1 MKPQV
6 TSGKSNTEDTPHQKP
21 APNTQQASIP
31 QKFDLNDLIG
41 DNLIDANGN
50 PIDSAT
56 LKNKFIGIYFSAHW
70 CGPCRQ
76 FTPKLVEFR
85 NQIADEFEVVFAS
98 ADQDAPAMLSYMKE
112 AAMPWPALPFASPK
126 ISSLNRTFQIRSIP
140 TFVVLDP
147 TGRLASPNARNDVT
161 TLSPKDALSKWKI
174 DAEKAAPP
182 KPALVPPPVLS
193 STSENPPKDTSIV
206 PGKSLL
212 GCPIGSTE
220 EEVVKKLGKPM
231 ANFRFGE
238 NATALLYYNGTALL
252 RFHNGKLLDGNFS
265 GSSQLRINHFHK
277 KEAPAYSLPNGIAI
291 GTDLQELKDVLGNK
305 VDIKNINE
313 SSDLS
318 YLDEGLMIKL
328 QYTKHT
334 IHVNG
339 NKTIQY
345 KIDSIQIENPNSPFG
360 FKSIDPGKSI
370 FGCPLGASEAEIIKI
385 LGEHQGKIDLGQNK
399 IGLLYDNFC
408 NLLILWDGVLGG
420 GVFKSRPIFGNDL
433 YRGNNMV
440 TFTNGIALG
449 ASLAK
454 AKEILGEKFD
464 ASQSLHNIT
473 FQEGDS
479 LVTIHSYRRI
489 PNGVS
494 HEEAAKDINNYTINS
509 IQIDPIS
516 KAQTASPSTGCAI
529 PKKTTF
535 PARQNPEAFN
545 PAEMVAVEGGT
556 LSEKSNLPG
565 VKVDSFFIGKYEVT
579 NAEWLAIQTFA
590 QMNGYSFSKDP
601 RTDHPEMP
609 VEGVTRRGAML
620 WCNAKSE
627 KEGRKPVYWL
637 NGKVYKSP
645 DQEPEMNLDADGYRL
660 PTEPEWEWAA
670 RGGIQSKGYEFSGSN
685 IQNEVAW
692 HGDDGEKWARLVGT
706 KKPNE
711 LGIHD
716 MSGNVY
722 EWVWDINIPTHGIQG
737 GSYMSGKWHLI
748 LNHRNSSPLR
758 DFANEVGSARSLGFR
773 VARNHSKESKPPITP
788 VSYQTIPDHSAS
800 GPEQPTVPKVDLL
813 SLIGK
818 ELFNDE
824 SQISRQGFPVRDL
837 LSATRR

>member
-1 MKPQV
+1 MKTIPLLLLSLLHCTLLHAQP
-6 TSGKSNTEDTPHQKP
+6 NQKP
-21 APNTQQASIP
+21 KPNDFIFELTHINQPDADIYVISQDNVKKFSEWQNPPVTYWGPSKNGVDGSLTYKFPLNQPTEKIHLVANLASFNFAFGRGSGTGQSSLWASKDGKNWTMLLDNPVPNRVDSYKTFDSDLPKELLGSNEIWIQIRLRTEGAPMGSYATAQFARSSANSIEPVFYISTRDKPPKRASEPADTQQPKPAQP
-31 QKFDLNDLIG
+31 AAQKFDLNDLIG

-85 NQIADEFEVVFAS
+85 NQIADQFEVVFAS

-126 ISSLNRTFQIRSIP
+126 ISSLNRAFQIRSIP

-231 ANFRFGE
+231 ANFRLGE

-265 GSSQLRINHFHK
+265 GSSQLGINHFH
-277 KEAPAYSLPNGIAI
+277 EQEVPAYSLPNGIAI
-291 GTDLQELKDVLGNK
+291 GTDLQELKDVLVNK
-305 VDIKNINE
+305 VDSKNINE
-313 SSDLS
+313 SSNLS

-385 LGEHQGKIDLGQNK
+385 LGEPQGKIDLGQNK
-399 IGLLYDNFC
+399 IGLLYDNFS

-420 GVFKSRPIFGNDL
+420 GAFQSGRIFQNDL
-433 YRGNNMV
+433 YLGNNMV
-440 TFTNGIALG
+440 TLTNGVALKT
-449 ASLAK
+449 SLAK
-454 AKEILGEKFD
+454 AKEILGEKLD
-464 ASQSLHNIT
+464 ISKSMHEATYQA
-473 FQEGDS
+473 GDS
-479 LVTIHSYRRI
+479 LISLISYSRT

-494 HEEAAKDINNYTINS
+494 HEEAAKDINNYTIHS

-516 KAQTASPSTGCAI
+516 KAQPVSPSTGCAI
-529 PKKTTF
+529 PKKQPSPPARTPKHSIPLIWSLSRVEPSRKNQTF
-535 PARQNPEAFN
+535 PASRWIPFSSANMRSQTQN
-545 PAEMVAVEGGT
+545 GWQSR
-556 LSEKSNLPG
+556 LLP
-565 VKVDSFFIGKYEVT
+565 K
-579 NAEWLAIQTFA
+579 
-590 QMNGYSFSKDP
+590 
-601 RTDHPEMP
+601 
-609 VEGVTRRGAML
+609 
-620 WCNAKSE
+620 
-627 KEGRKPVYWL
+627 
-637 NGKVYKSP
+637 
-645 DQEPEMNLDADGYRL
+645 
-660 PTEPEWEWAA
+660 
-670 RGGIQSKGYEFSGSN
+670 
-685 IQNEVAW
+685 
-692 HGDDGEKWARLVGT
+692 
-706 KKPNE
+706 
-711 LGIHD
+711 
-716 MSGNVY
+716 
-722 EWVWDINIPTHGIQG
+722 
-737 GSYMSGKWHLI
+737 
-748 LNHRNSSPLR
+748 
-758 DFANEVGSARSLGFR
+758 
-773 VARNHSKESKPPITP
+773 
-788 VSYQTIPDHSAS
+788 
-800 GPEQPTVPKVDLL
+800 
-813 SLIGK
+813 
-818 ELFNDE
+818 
-824 SQISRQGFPVRDL
+824 
-837 LSATRR
+837 